1 MDKKKENQDIEKT
14 DKQSL
19 KDHAINKKGDVSD
32 GNKINPQVEQRKD
45 IHQPRDNA

>member
-1 MDKKKENQDIEKT
+1 MKNDKENQQK
-14 DKQSL
+14 DKQSK
-19 KDHAINKKGDVSD
+19 KDHAINEKGDVSD